1 MSFLSWFKELS
12 TQSSGPPTVD
22 NNHPRGLKT
31 CRHTLSRFWNCE
43 THGPGTR
50 SQNSL
55 HKWSFWFLQRT
66 GQGGFLNKI
75 LIIFLIRFS
84 QTRKVTTCVKRETS
98 PKTWQWP
105 EGTWKDALSISH
117 QGDANQNPLRYH
129 LTPTKTA
136 IIKNNS
142 KEAGDAAIKIHVP
155 AFGVGIHSSSQAQ
168 ISKNYWVMWWLLN
181 LRNKTSRTI
190 SHSPQPWTRSAV
202 SPHPHQDLFTVF
214 FDTYVHTG
222 NLHKTFTAASL
233 TTGGNNPEACGL
245 WMDEHT
251 VVCPYNGVFV
261 IQPYTGLKYPTHVQH
276 GEPWKQARWK
286 KPDIKHH
293 LLHGSIYMKCPKQ
306 ANPWDRK

>member
-1 MSFLSWFKELS
+1 M
-12 TQSSGPPTVD
+12 P
-22 NNHPRGLKT
+22 
-31 CRHTLSRFWNCE
+31 
-43 THGPGTR
+43 
-50 SQNSL
+50 SQ
-55 HKWSFWFLQRT
+55 
-66 GQGGFLNKI
+66 
-75 LIIFLIRFS
+75 
-84 QTRKVTTCVKRETS
+84 
-98 PKTWQWP
+98 P
-105 EGTWKDALSISH
+105 
-117 QGDANQNPLRYH
+117 
-129 LTPTKTA
+129 
-136 IIKNNS
+136 
-142 KEAGDAAIKIHVP
+142 IHVAANGKISLFFTP
-155 AFGVGIHSSSQAQ
+155 HLLYPSSVHGHLDCFHVLAISFHFFWIGTPRMQSLVHMVILCLVWRPLSAAVHSG
-168 ISKNYWVMWWLLN
+168 
-181 LRNKTSRTI
+181 RTI

>member
-84 QTRKVTTCVKRETS
+84 QTQKVTTCVKRETS

-190 SHSPQPWTRSAV
+190 LHSPQPWTRSAV

-214 FDTYVHTG
+214 LIPMSTQETCTKCSQQHHSQQVEITQRPVAYEWMNTLWSVHTMECLLFSHTQDWSTQHTCNMG
-222 NLHKTFTAASL
+222 
-233 TTGGNNPEACGL
+233 NPENRL
-245 WMDEHT
+245 
-251 VVCPYNGVFV
+251 
-261 IQPYTGLKYPTHVQH
+261 
-276 GEPWKQARWK
+276 GER
-286 KPDIKHH
+286 
-293 LLHGSIYMKCPKQ
+293 S
-306 ANPWDRK
+306 RT